1 MEAELKRTPLYEIH
15 RGLGGKLI
23 DFGGWELPVQ
33 YSGIIE
39 EHQQVRSAAGLFDV
53 SHMGE
58 ITVRGRDAEKF
69 IQKLV
74 TNDISNQK
82 DFQVVYSPVCYP
94 DGGIV
99 DDLLV
104 YKYNS
109 GNYLLV
115 VNASNTD
122 KDFAWMQQ
130 NTEGEVE
137 LENVSAAFAQ
147 IAIQGPGAEAILQ
160 KLIHFDLGEI
170 RFYHFKPDIMI
181 AGVDTIV
188 SRTGYTGEDGF
199 EIYIPAE
206 YAVLIWEKLMEAG
219 KEDGLLP
226 AGLGARDT
234 LRFEAALPLYGQE
247 ISRDIS
253 PLEAGLGKFVKLD
266 KQEFIGKEA
275 LVSQLEKGIPRKLV
289 GFEML
294 DRGIPRSHYAV
305 QADGASIGFVTT
317 GSYSP
322 TLAKNIGLSLVD
334 SAFADEGTVI
344 DILVRGKALKG
355 KVTRIPFYNKK
366 YKK

>member
-1 MEAELKRTPLYEIH
+1 MEAVLKRTPLYEIH
-15 RGLGGKLI
+15 RSLGGKLI

-39 EHQQVRSAAGLFDV
+39 EHQGVRTTAGLFDV

-58 ITVRGRDAEKF
+58 ITVKGKDAEGF
-69 IQKLV
+69 LQKLV
-74 TNDISNQK
+74 TNDISKAK

-104 YKYNS
+104 YKYDS

-122 KDFAWMQQ
+122 KDFTWILENA
-130 NTEGEVE
+130 EGEVE
-137 LENVSAAFAQ
+137 LENVSEAYAQ
-147 IAIQGPGAEAILQ
+147 IAVQGPRAEAVLQ
-160 KLIHFDLGEI
+160 KLTDFDLAGI
-170 RFYHFKPDIMI
+170 RFYHFNPEII
-181 AGVDTIV
+181 LAGVNTMV
-188 SRTGYTGEDGF
+188 SRTGYTSEDGF
-199 EIYIPAE
+199 EIYFPSE
-206 YAVLIWEKLMEAG
+206 HAVRLWGKLMEAG
-219 KEDGLLP
+219 REDGLLP

-247 ISRDIS
+247 ISGDIS

-266 KQEFIGKEA
+266 KAGFIGKEA
-275 LVSQLEKGIPRKLV
+275 LEGQKEKGVQRKLV

-294 DRGIPRSHYAV
+294 DRGIPRSHYDV
-305 QADGASIGFVTT
+305 QADGISIGFVTT

-322 TLAKNIGLSLVD
+322 TLEKNIGMALID
-334 SAFADEGTVI
+334 SRYAAEGNEI
-344 DILVRGKALKG
+344 DIVIRGRALKG
-355 KVTRIPFYNKK
+355 KVVKIPFYSKK

>member
-1 MEAELKRTPLYEIH
+1 MEVGLKRTPLYETH
-15 RGLGGKLI
+15 RSLGGKLI

-39 EHQQVRSAAGLFDV
+39 EHRQVRTAAGIFDV

-58 ITVRGRDAEKF
+58 ITVKGRDAERF
-69 IQKLV
+69 LQKLV
-74 TNDISNQK
+74 TNDISNTK
-82 DFQVVYSPVCYP
+82 DFQVVYSPVCYS

-115 VNASNTD
+115 VNASNTG
-122 KDFAWMQQ
+122 KDFAWMLQ
-130 NTEGEVE
+130 NAEGEVE
-137 LENVSAAFAQ
+137 LENVSAAYAQ
-147 IAIQGPGAEAILQ
+147 IAIQGPKAEAVLQ
-160 KLIHFDLGEI
+160 RLTDFNLGEI
-170 RFYHFKPDIMI
+170 RFYHFKPDVMV
-181 AGVDTIV
+181 AGVNTIV

-199 EIYIPAE
+199 EVYFPAE
-206 YAVLIWEKLMEAG
+206 YAALIWKKLMETG
-219 KEDGLLP
+219 KEDGLAP

-247 ISRDIS
+247 ISRDVS

-266 KQEFIGKEA
+266 KQVFIGKEA
-275 LVSQLEKGIPRKLV
+275 LASQKEKGIPRKLV

-294 DRGIPRSHYAV
+294 DRGIPRSHYDV
-305 QADGASIGFVTT
+305 QVNGASIGFVTT

-322 TLAKNIGLSLVD
+322 TLAKNIGLALID
-334 SAFADEGTVI
+334 STYAGEGTVI
-344 DILVRGKALKG
+344 DILIRDRALKG
-355 KVTRIPFYNKK
+355 KVVKIPFYSKK

>member
-1 MEAELKRTPLYEIH
+1 MEISLKRTPLYEMH
-15 RGLGGKLI
+15 LSLGGKLI

-39 EHQQVRSAAGLFDV
+39 EHQKVRTAAGLFDV

-58 ITVRGRDAEKF
+58 ISVKGEGAEQF
-69 IQKLV
+69 LQKLL
-74 TNDISNQK
+74 TNDISNAK

-104 YKYNS
+104 YKYSS

-115 VNASNTD
+115 VNVSNTD
-122 KDFAWMQQ
+122 KDFSWMQQ
-130 NTEGEVE
+130 NAEGEVK
-137 LENVSAAFAQ
+137 LENVSAEFAQ
-147 IAIQGPGAEAILQ
+147 IAIQGPRAEAVLQ
-160 KLIHFDLGEI
+160 RLTDSRLSEI
-170 RFYHFKPDIMI
+170 RFYHFKPDIMLG
-181 AGVDTIV
+181 GVSTII

-199 EIYIPAE
+199 EIYLPAE
-206 YAVLIWEKLMEAG
+206 HAMGIWEKLMDVG
-219 KEDGLLP
+219 KEDGLAP

-247 ISRDIS
+247 ISQDIS
-253 PLEAGLGKFVKLD
+253 PLEAGLGKFVKLE
-266 KQEFIGKEA
+266 KESFIGKEA
-275 LVSQLEKGIPRKLV
+275 LVNQKEKGLLRKLI

-294 DRGIPRSHYAV
+294 ERGIPRSHYEV
-305 QADGASIGFVTT
+305 QSEGNIIGFVTT

-322 TLAKNIGLSLVD
+322 SLVKNIGLALID
-334 SAFADEGTVI
+334 SAYAGEGTEI
-344 DILVRGKALKG
+344 DILIRGRALKG
-355 KVTRIPFYNKK
+355 KVIKTPFYNKR

>member
-1 MEAELKRTPLYEIH
+1 MEAALKRTPLYEIH
-15 RGLGGKLI
+15 RSLGGKLI

-58 ITVRGRDAEKF
+58 ITVKGKDAEKF
-69 IQKLV
+69 LQKLI
-74 TNDISNQK
+74 TNDISNAK

-94 DGGIV
+94 EGGSV

-109 GNYLLV
+109 SDYLLV

-122 KDFAWMQQ
+122 KDFAWMLE
-130 NTEGEVE
+130 NAEGGVE
-137 LENVSAAFAQ
+137 LENVSAAYAQ
-147 IAIQGPGAEAILQ
+147 IAIQGPKAETILQ
-160 KLIHFDLGEI
+160 RLTDSDLGEI
-170 RFYHFKPDIMI
+170 RFYHFKPEVRI
-181 AGVDTIV
+181 AGVSTIV

-199 EIYIPAE
+199 EIYLPSE
-206 YAVLIWEKLMEAG
+206 YAAPVWEKLMEAG
-219 KEDGLLP
+219 KEDGLMP

-253 PLEAGLGKFVKLD
+253 PLEAGLGRFVKLEKED
-266 KQEFIGKEA
+266 FIGKAA
-275 LVSQLEKGIPRKLV
+275 LVAQKERGIPRKLA

-294 DRGIPRSHYAV
+294 DRGIPRSHYEV
-305 QADGASIGFVTT
+305 QAEGAFIGFVTT

-322 TLAKNIGLSLVD
+322 SLAKNIGLALVD
-334 SAFADEGTVI
+334 SAFAAEGTVF

-355 KVTRIPFYNKK
+355 KVTKIPFYSKK